1 MNILLSG
8 LEKLT
13 VKLKAADVNN
23 RILKSISRKYKKNHH
38 CLGSEESLAI
48 CKR

>member
-13 VKLKAADVNN
+13 VKLEAANVNN
-23 RILKSISRKYKKNHH
+23 RILKSISRKYKK
-38 CLGSEESLAI
+38 
-48 CKR
+48 